1 MVWCILRR
9 LPHVA
14 LSVTVGHHQVSL
26 MALLR
31 VLELDADGSR
41 GSVSPALQRMWLARQ

>member
-31 VLELDADGSR
+31 ELDADGSR
-41 GSVSPALQRMWLARQ
+41 GSVSPALQRMWLARE